1 MAPKRIE
8 NGTVI
13 ILDIGRNVSEPDEK
27 NGKSFF
33 ELARECTTRIIERKI
48 ISQGNNLLG
57 IILLGS
63 KNTKNNLAGSGCKY
77 IETYADLQYPT
88 WQMIRDLPDKPSK
101 ARGNWFDALLV
112 AVDNFKSEISAM
124 KINYKQ
130 IILMTNFLK
139 PSGVEDS
146 ELEQI
151 LSGLQEEEFQVD
163 VIGLNVYS
171 NEYKNE
177 ELELVKKIV
186 EVTNGVSAT
195 FEFTMRYL
203 LFHKKK
209 AVNAV
214 PWNVDL
220 NIGPSIKIPV
230 SSYIR
235 LKDEAVVKKWI
246 SAIKDPVT
254 NTKSAT
260 EYMQKSKI
268 FINPENQTVIEKDKS
283 IKGYQ
288 YGQQV
293 IPFSDCDEAMLYD
306 SGPKSLSVYGFTK
319 ASNITWQCLNG
330 DGLSY
335 VFGRKGDK
343 KAQYAVKCLVECLH
357 ELDLVGIV
365 RRVYNNGNAPKMYAL
380 MPVIDSNNFFC
391 LSMIG
396 ICYKDEIKNMSFPR
410 TDIKKYACSD
420 EQVNAFV
427 KLIKAMDLMK
437 AYEESDFDETEAFP
451 IARIV
456 SPSAQY
462 VLDCIAFR
470 AMNPGKPLPQPRED
484 ITILFKVPP
493 LVEKRS
499 KQPLEKLKS
508 LFVLNKVEIKKKE
521 KKTNDAIDVDQLHDA
536 STSKS
541 FDKDMKDIPKID
553 LNAFKKPNYH
563 IKKIGTQNPLD
574 DFDTLKKEGIS
585 MKDLATQ
592 ITAVIESMV
601 YGNID
606 GNLTKVMEV
615 MSHFRQECIK
625 SEPTHYND
633 WLKNF
638 RMELVDRKRDDVIKM
653 IDDNKLNY
661 ILKTENILS
670 NIESD
675 SCEDSQVYETDTI
688 PNLTEVTI
696 SSEVND
702 LFDNM

>member
-1 MAPKRIE
+1 MASVKVE
-8 NGTVI
+8 STVI
-13 ILDIGRNVSEPDEK
+13 ILDIGRNVSEPEEK
-27 NGKSFF
+27 DGKSFF
-33 ELARECTTRIIERKI
+33 ELARECTIRIIERKI
-48 ISQGNNLLG
+48 LSQGHNLLG

-63 KNTKNNLAGSGCKY
+63 KNTKNNLATSGCCKY

-112 AVDNFKSEISAM
+112 AADNFKTEISAI
-124 KINYKQ
+124 KPINKQ

-139 PSGVEDS
+139 PSHVDGS
-146 ELEQI
+146 EVDLA
-151 LSGLQEEEFQVD
+151 LSGLQEEGIQVD
-163 VIGLNVYS
+163 IIGLNVYS
-171 NEYKNE
+171 NENKNE
-177 ELELVKKIV
+177 DIEYAKKIL
-186 EVTNGVSAT
+186 EGTNGVSVT

-209 AVNAV
+209 AVV
-214 PWNVDL
+214 PMNWNVDL

-235 LKDEAVVKKWI
+235 LKDEPIVKKWI
-246 SAIKDPVT
+246 KAIKDPVT
-254 NTKSAT
+254 NNISST
-260 EYMQKSKI
+260 EYIAKNK
-268 FINPENQTVIEKDKS
+268 FLFNTENKTVVDKDKK

-288 YGQQV
+288 YGEQV
-293 IPFSDCDEAMLYD
+293 IPFPDCDSAMLYD
-306 SGPKSLSVYGFTK
+306 SGQRSLSVYGFTK

-343 KAQYAVKCLVECLH
+343 KAQNAIRCLVECLH
-357 ELDLVGIV
+357 ELNLVGIV
-365 RRVYNNGNAPKMYAL
+365 RRVYNKGNAPKMFAL
-380 MPVIDSNNFFC
+380 MPVIDPDNFFC

-396 ICYKDEIKNMSFPR
+396 ICYKEEIKNMSFPA

-427 KLIKAMDLMK
+427 DFIKSMDLMQ

-451 IARIV
+451 IAKMV

-470 AMNPGKPLPQPRED
+470 ALNPGKPLPQPRDD
-484 ITILFKVPP
+484 ITMLFKVPP

-499 KQPLEKLKS
+499 KQSLEKLKS
-508 LFVLNKVEIKKKE
+508 LFVLNKVEIKRE
-521 KKTNDAIDVDQLHDA
+521 KKTMDIDQIHCA
-536 STSKS
+536 SICET
-541 FDKDMKDIPKID
+541 FDTDMENIPKID
-553 LNAFKKPNYH
+553 LNAFKKPDIR
-563 IKKIGTQNPLD
+563 IKKIGTQNPID
-574 DFDTLKKEGIS
+574 DFDSLKKDGIS
-585 MKDLATQ
+585 MKDLTAQ
-592 ITAVIESMV
+592 ITAVIESMI

-606 GNLTKVMEV
+606 GNFTKPMEV
-615 MSHFRQECIK
+615 MLHFRQECIK
-625 SEPTHYND
+625 SEPSHYNN

-638 RMELVDRKRDDVIKM
+638 RMELIDRKRDNIIKM
-653 IDDNKLNY
+653 IDEKELNY
-661 ILKTENILS
+661 IIKSENSLS

-675 SCEDSQVYETDTI
+675 SYDDSQLYENDTV

-696 SSEVND
+696 KSEVND